1 MKKKLLSLVI
11 MCFLAVT
18 ILFTGCTPKGLK
30 DNPATDA
37 NVVSNGGM
45 TVVKGDYLYY
55 VNGYVDET
63 SLDKNDN
70 KSGKVE
76 HGGIYRTKL
85 VDGKI
90 QKDEDGFLKNTDLVV
105 SKIVGFSNG
114 GFYIIDDYI
123 YYATPYMNLDRDGIL
138 QSNRVEFHKINIDG
152 TKDKTLYVTSKN
164 EDKLD
169 WTVYAIDG
177 SVYLVAY
184 VDQKI
189 IIYNATSQ
197 KLVKEV
203 EVSSDQS
210 YAFLKETDYKT
221 GQSMNGEFQKYI
233 YYTRAISSDDKLSS
247 DFKGNVIC
255 KVNIA
260 TGETTTL
267 EISKE
272 FTYKINSVTANE
284 IYYTKTNSTIS
295 GLQLLFKKDISSS
308 WNNSSELQLS
318 NAVYSNYYICS
329 FGSDLIIADDSNG
342 TYLIEDGASIKISS
356 TQKTVVA
363 MSGNDAYYIKDN
375 MLYKFDVRG
384 EITNGEI
391 AFELVTDENKTHT
404 ITNDHFIDF
413 DGQRVYVYADY
424 SSQGGETNKYLNY
437 IDSDLTEKFV
447 GKFEKSHLPEQ
458 PKQNENYG
466 EDPDVKYIP
475 WID

>member
-11 MCFLAVT
+11 MCFMAVS
-18 ILFTGCTPKGLK
+18 ILFAGCTPKGLT

-37 NVVSNGGM
+37 NVISNGGM
-45 TVVKGDYLYY
+45 AVVKGDYLYY
-55 VNGYVDET
+55 VNGYIDET
-63 SLDKNDN
+63 SLTTDDN

-76 HGGIYRTKL
+76 HAGIYRTKL

-90 QKDEDGFLKNTDLVV
+90 QKNEDGFLKSTDLVV
-105 SKIVGFSNG
+105 SKVVGFSNG
-114 GFYIIDDYI
+114 GFYIIDDFI
-123 YYATPYMNLDRDGIL
+123 YYATPYMNLDRDGTL
-138 QSNRVEFHKINIDG
+138 QSSRVEFHKINIDG
-152 TKDKTLYVTSKN
+152 TNDKTLYVTSKN

-169 WTVYAIDG
+169 WTIYTIDG

-189 IIYNATSQ
+189 IIFNATTS

-203 EVSSDQS
+203 EVASSQS
-210 YAFLKETDYKT
+210 YAFLKEAEYKT
-221 GQSMNGEFQKYI
+221 GQSKNGEFQKNI
-233 YYTRAISSDDKLSS
+233 YYTRAITSDDGLSG
-247 DFKGNVIC
+247 DFKGNVVC
-255 KVNIA
+255 RVNIA
-260 TGETTTL
+260 SGETTTL
-267 EISKE
+267 EMSKE
-272 FTYKINSVTANE
+272 YTYSIKTVTANE

-295 GLQLLFKKDISSS
+295 GLQLLFKKDISST
-308 WNNSSELQLS
+308 WNNSNELQLS
-318 NAVYSNYYICS
+318 NAVYTNYYVCA

-342 TYLIEDGASIKISS
+342 TYLIEDGEAEKISS

-384 EITNGEI
+384 EITSGEI

-424 SSQGGETNKYLNY
+424 TSESGETNKYLNY
-437 IDSDLTEKFV
+437 VDSDLTERFV
-447 GKFEKSHLPEQ
+447 GKFEANDVPEKPEQ
-458 PKQNENYG
+458 DEKYG